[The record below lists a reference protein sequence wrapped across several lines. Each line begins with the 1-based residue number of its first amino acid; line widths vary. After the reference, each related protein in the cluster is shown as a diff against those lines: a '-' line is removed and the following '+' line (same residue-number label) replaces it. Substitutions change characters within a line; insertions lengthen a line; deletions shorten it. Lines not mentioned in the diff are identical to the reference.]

1 MWRWKN
7 IKAIKEKI
15 NLKQKIMKAQKEL
28 KTLVI
33 NGKPIAAGKPE
44 SLMRYVRKIMRK
56 RNDNPEISLI
66 KGIIFELEKAV

>member
-1 MWRWKN
+1 
-7 IKAIKEKI
+7 
-15 NLKQKIMKAQKEL
+15 MKAQKEV

-33 NGKPIAAGKPE
+33 NGKSIAAGKPE

>member
-1 MWRWKN
+1 
-7 IKAIKEKI
+7 
-15 NLKQKIMKAQKEL
+15 MKALKESSM

-33 NGKPIAAGKPE
+33 NGKPMAAGKPE